1 MYLLTVN
8 VFVDPLM
15 VSSQMR
21 QTDVFRW
28 ALSNKASHN
37 NRTSHNSFSI
47 PFQYIIWVTD
57 YTCTKRS
64 KVSGQSA
71 CLSLPTD
78 NRPMGQICYI
88 IISDKAPPGQRVEP
102 TWGQIL
108 L

>member
-1 MYLLTVN
+1 MYLDGLYLTRHPIITEHPIIVL
-8 VFVDPLM
+8 VL
-15 VSSQMR
+15 
-21 QTDVFRW
+21 
-28 ALSNKASHN
+28 
-37 NRTSHNSFSI
+37 
-47 PFQYIIWVTD
+47 FQYIIWVTD

-78 NRPMGQICYI
+78 NRPTGQICYI